1 MPLQSPDALTLTLI
15 RQLVA
20 FNTVSKE
27 SNLGLIEWIRDYLR
41 GFGITCSLTF
51 DADQRK
57 ANLFATVGDEVGAG
71 LVLSGH
77 TDVVPVTNQDWDTD
91 PFVTTIQDGKIFGRG
106 TTDMKGFLGVCLA
119 KLPMLANANLRT
131 PVHFAFSYDE
141 EVGCLGVRGLLQD
154 LAQRGIRPSGCIVGE
169 PTNMEVVIAHKGK
182 RSYHCCVRGREAHSS
197 VTPMGVNAIEF
208 ASDLIRYIRDTG
220 ERIQRTEHHAGFDV
234 PFSTVL
240 TTAIKG
246 GMSFHNTNTI
256 PRDCEFVFEHRYLP
270 GVDPDHFLGEV
281 RQYSES
287 TLLPRMRAVA
297 AEADITFSTRIGY
310 PGLDQDDMSDITLLA
325 QQFAGRKRT
334 SKVAFGTEAGL
345 FQQAGIPSIICGPG
359 SIQQAHK
366 PNEFITLDQIA
377 QCELFIDRLSVK
389 LQSTALPE
397 SSVGLHAGSGG

>member
-15 RQLVA
+15 SQLVA

-41 GFGITCSLTF
+41 GFGVACSLTF
-51 DADQRK
+51 DADHRK
-57 ANLFATVGDEVGAG
+57 ANLFATVGDQTGAG

-91 PFVTTIQDGKIFGRG
+91 PFVATLQDGKLFGRG
-106 TTDMKGFLGVCLA
+106 TSDMKGFIGVCLA
-119 KLPMLANANLRT
+119 KLPMLANANLRN

-154 LAQRGIRPSGCIVGE
+154 LAQRGIRPVGCIVGE
-169 PTNMEVVIAHKGK
+169 PTDMEVVVAHKGK

-220 ERIQRTEHHAGFDV
+220 ERIQRTEHHVGFDV

-270 GVDPDHFLGEV
+270 GVNPEHFIDEV

-297 AEADITFSTRIGY
+297 AEADITFSARIGY
-310 PGLDQDDMSDITLLA
+310 PGLDQVDESNIALLA
-325 QQFAGRKRT
+325 QQFAGRTRT
-334 SKVAFGTEAGL
+334 GKVAFGTEAGL

-366 PNEFITLDQIA
+366 PNEFIALEQIA
-377 QCELFIDRLSVK
+377 HCELFIDRLAQQLK
-389 LQSTALPE
+389 TGALH
-397 SSVGLHAGSGG
+397 G

>member
-15 RQLVA
+15 SQLVA

-27 SNLGLIEWIRDYLR
+27 SNLGLIEWVRDYLR
-41 GFGITCSLTF
+41 GFGIACSLTF
-51 DADQRK
+51 DADHRK
-57 ANLFATVGDEVGAG
+57 ANLFATVGDETGAG

-91 PFVTTIQDGKIFGRG
+91 PFVATLQDGKIFGRG
-106 TTDMKGFLGVCLA
+106 TSDMKGFIGVCLA

-154 LAQRGIRPSGCIVGE
+154 LAKHGIKPAGCIVGE

-197 VTPMGVNAIEF
+197 MTPIGVNAIEF
-208 ASDLIRYIRDTG
+208 ASDLIGYVRDVG
-220 ERIQRTEHHAGFDV
+220 ERIRKTEHHAGFDV
-234 PFSTVL
+234 PFSTIL

-270 GVDPDHFLGEV
+270 GVDPDDLFNEI

-287 TLLPRMRAVA
+287 TLLPKMRAVA
-297 AEADITFSTRIGY
+297 PEADITFNTKIGY
-310 PGLDQDDMSDITLLA
+310 PGLDQNDSSAISQLA
-325 QQFAGRKRT
+325 MQFAG
-334 SKVAFGTEAGL
+334 KVSTNKVSGNWR
-345 FQQAGIPSIICGPG
+345 PS
-359 SIQQAHK
+359 
-366 PNEFITLDQIA
+366 
-377 QCELFIDRLSVK
+377 
-389 LQSTALPE
+389 
-397 SSVGLHAGSGG
+397 